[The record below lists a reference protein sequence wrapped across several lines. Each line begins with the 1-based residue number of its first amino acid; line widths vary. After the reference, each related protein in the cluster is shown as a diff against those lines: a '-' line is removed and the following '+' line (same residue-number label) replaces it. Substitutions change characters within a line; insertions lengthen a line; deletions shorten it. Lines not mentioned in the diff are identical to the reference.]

1 MDTKEKQKNASAAKR
16 RSGQSAPAGTRSR
29 TAARPAARKPR
40 APQATKK
47 TAPAGTSAPVK
58 RAASKRMPV
67 RAKTQKTPE
76 RQPTPDVVYTEPG
89 LFNRNRMILRLIT
102 VVAVVLALIFGIS
115 IFFKVETVTVAG
127 CQKYTAA
134 EVKEASGIRS
144 GDNLLG
150 LNNARVTSNIIG
162 DLPYVSSVRVGIKLP
177 NTVKIEIVELDVV
190 YAVEADDGSWWLIR
204 ADGVVIEKTNSADA
218 ELYTKLLGVNLTK
231 PVVGEKAVAAQ
242 PASQETTENGE
253 PVPITVKAEEQLDT
267 VISLM
272 QYLEEYGVIGEAAS
286 INVENLSE
294 LEIWYGTRYQVLLGD
309 TLDLKNKVARMKAA
323 IDSASDTQT
332 GILDVT
338 FTIIPDQVICTPFG

>member
-1 MDTKEKQKNASAAKR
+1 MDTKEKQRTAPAVKKR
-16 RSGQSAPAGTRSR
+16 SAPKAK
-29 TAARPAARKPR
+29 TAKRPAAQRSRASQAVKEKSGQPR
-40 APQATKK
+40 A
-47 TAPAGTSAPVK
+47 SAPVRK
-58 RAASKRMPV
+58 AVPRRTSV
-67 RAKTQKTPE
+67 RAKTQRNSE

-89 LFNRNRMILRLIT
+89 LFNRNRLILRLAT

-127 CQKYTAA
+127 FQKYTAA
-134 EVKEASGIRS
+134 EVKEASGIRE

-150 LNNARVTSNIIG
+150 LNNARITSNIIG

-218 ELYTKLLGVNLTK
+218 ELHTKLLGVKLTK
-231 PVVGEKAVAAQ
+231 PVVGEKSVAAQ
-242 PASQETTENGE
+242 PPSQETTVDGE
-253 PVPITVKAEEQLDT
+253 PAPITVKAEEQLDT
-267 VISLM
+267 AIGLM
-272 QYLEEYGVIGEAAS
+272 QYLEEFGVIGEAAS

-309 TLDLKNKVARMKAA
+309 TLDLKNKVSRMKAA
-323 IDSASDTQT
+323 IDTASDTQT
-332 GILDVT
+332 GVLDVT
-338 FTIIPDQVICTPFG
+338 FSVMPDQVICTPFG